1 MTTTERDHEQL
12 LHAEQMAGYWLALGN
27 AASERGDKDVAER
40 HYDRSQKWLDR
51 ANQLAGNN

>member
-1 MTTTERDHEQL
+1 MTVADKTREQL

-27 AASERGDKDVAER
+27 AASERGDKDLAER

-51 ANQLAGNN
+51 ANELAGNN